1 MFGQLINVNIMS
13 SNSLT
18 LLLGI
23 IAIVCPIV
31 IAYFQSVRKKFFFI
45 TKDYLNLYNDI
56 SKNSSRLKIAFDNIE
71 VKNNLFFISG
81 ILFYKA
87 NQDISI
93 ENIKKHITFKIGEN
107 SKQKEFTIKKKSE
120 DLEIIIKKEET
131 SVELICNLF
140 KKNEYVFIEGIYESE
155 QQILDVSFRIKDVPS
170 IKYESRN
177 SMIASKSSLFVY
189 GIPMIFFF
197 FLIFM
202 LNPTEVFESNLK
214 TQYFIND
221 KENSFFHALDSLER
235 TKMIVRGIEDN
246 IFFEKKFALVKKID
260 SIKNDNKSVPANLF
274 DSLDLKDP
282 KDTFI
287 YKNIL
292 LSEIEHEKKDSIIKS
307 SNLISLFKLNDS
319 KKYIIDKK
327 IYFKLSYEYDIL
339 KLCLLG
345 IMLLMFTY
353 LFYFFVKNLF
363 YYFSRIKLYQ
373 IIKEEKK

>member
-1 MFGQLINVNIMS
+1 
-13 SNSLT
+13 
-18 LLLGI
+18 
-23 IAIVCPIV
+23 
-31 IAYFQSVRKKFFFI
+31 
-45 TKDYLNLYNDI
+45 
-56 SKNSSRLKIAFDNIE
+56 
-71 VKNNLFFISG
+71 
-81 ILFYKA
+81 
-87 NQDISI
+87 
-93 ENIKKHITFKIGEN
+93 
-107 SKQKEFTIKKKSE
+107 
-120 DLEIIIKKEET
+120 
-131 SVELICNLF
+131 
-140 KKNEYVFIEGIYESE
+140 
-155 QQILDVSFRIKDVPS
+155 
-170 IKYESRN
+170 
-177 SMIASKSSLFVY
+177 
-189 GIPMIFFF
+189 
-197 FLIFM
+197 M